1 MNQKMYPPYS
11 YETIKDYK
19 TNEITFRIRDRDD
32 NALGRSYVEENA
44 ILIVQ
49 ALNKLAGK
57 Q

>member
-1 MNQKMYPPYS
+1 MSRMYPPYS

-19 TNEITFRIRDRDD
+19 TNEITFRIRDRHD

-44 ILIVQ
+44 ILIVL
-49 ALNKLAGK
+49 ALNKLVEK